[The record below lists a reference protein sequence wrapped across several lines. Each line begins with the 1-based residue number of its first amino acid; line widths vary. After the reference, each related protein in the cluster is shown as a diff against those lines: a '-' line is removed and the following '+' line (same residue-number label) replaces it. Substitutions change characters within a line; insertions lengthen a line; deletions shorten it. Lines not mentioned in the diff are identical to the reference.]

1 MSQNTKSENLRP
13 WLIFFIIL
21 VAGLALRFYRLDRFS
36 IFFDE
41 KSTMV
46 VSQGIVLEGAN
57 QKEVYSTQRL
67 AVKEFWEAPKL
78 DYKPPVGVIRSF
90 TYEEIPT
97 LRPFTPA
104 EFWAPKSIQDYYDAI
119 TRSDIGNS
127 PFYYILLHL
136 WMDIFG
142 LSDFSARALSVVFST
157 MIIALTFLFGKRFF
171 SVNTGLIAAGI
182 VAVEPFFVAYSHQA
196 RNYSLTFFLTLLATY
211 FFLQII
217 ENKYDKRKTFWFY
230 LGYILSAGLGLL
242 SHFLTISVL
251 IAHAAYALFFLR
263 SIKGWIRMAIAAVL
277 SLSGLAWWLT
287 FGGGY
292 YTLYTLKDQADL
304 YKRMAETAPYNN
316 PYGLILPATLP
327 NVFERALPIF
337 TDLVIFTNG
346 LTDALSGRRNVVLA
360 LAVGILLILWFR
372 FKHKINTPGWLI
384 HRLPFLVI
392 IAAGFFYNHH
402 KLQFTILSISIFAL
416 SFIPDIH
423 KQASPEKR
431 KRLWMLY
438 LMGLIPT
445 FFLIFM
451 AFRGGHTYGLNQRY
465 PGFSF
470 PYVIIL
476 LSLLLQYFRKL
487 DIEFKVLIYVF
498 LLIQLGFVGLRL
510 REFYQDRSTK
520 YGYFANPRE
529 PNPYY
534 AAAQK
539 IKSTYQPGDT
549 IYYPAAKLVA
559 MREMDKTFLPVS
571 VQDAQLT
578 NIYLPKDAQYVQV
591 LDTLQVD
598 RIWIKRSGQ
607 AEPVEI
613 ENLKGVRY

>member
-1 MSQNTKSENLRP
+1 MSKNSTSGNLRP
-13 WLIFFIIL
+13 WLIFSIIL
-21 VAGLALRFYRLDRFS
+21 IAGLALRFYRLDRFS

-67 AVKEFWEAPKL
+67 AVKEFWKAPKL

-90 TYEEIPT
+90 TYDEIPT
-97 LRPFTPA
+97 LRAFTPA

-127 PFYYILLHL
+127 PFYYVILHL

-142 LSDFSARALSVVFST
+142 LSDFSARALSVIFST
-157 MIIALTFLFGKRFF
+157 LIIALTFFFARRFF

-182 VAVEPFFVAYSHQA
+182 VAIEPFFVAYSHQA
-196 RNYSLTFFLTLLATY
+196 RNYSLTFLLTLLATY

-217 ENKYDKRKTFWFY
+217 ENKYDTRKTLWLY
-230 LGYILSAGLGLL
+230 AGYILSAGLGLL

-251 IAHAAYALFFLR
+251 LAHAAYALFFLR

-292 YTLYTLKDQADL
+292 YTLYTLNDQALL
-304 YKRMAETAPYNN
+304 YKRMAETNPFNN
-316 PYGLILPATLP
+316 PYGLILPATP
-327 NVFERALPIF
+327 ANVFERALPIF

-346 LTDALSGRRNVVLA
+346 LTDALSGKRNVLLA
-360 LAVGILLILWFR
+360 LAIGILLIFWFR

-384 HRLPFLVI
+384 HRFPFLLI

-402 KLQFTILSISIFAL
+402 KLQFTIFSISIFAL

-451 AFRGGHTYGLNQRY
+451 AFRAGHTYGLNQRY

-487 DIEFKVLIYVF
+487 DIEFKVLIYGF

-549 IYYPAAKLVA
+549 IYYPAVRLVA

-578 NIYLPKDAQYVQV
+578 NIYLPKNAQYVQV
-591 LDTLQVD
+591 LDTLQAD

-607 AEPVEI
+607 VQPVEI
-613 ENLKGVRY
+613 GNLKGVRY

>member
-1 MSQNTKSENLRP
+1 MSQNFTSENLRS
-13 WLIFFIIL
+13 WLILLVILII
-21 VAGLALRFYRLDRFS
+21 GTALRLYRLDRFS

-57 QKEVYSTQRL
+57 QKPVYSTQRL
-67 AVKEFWEAPKL
+67 AIKEFWKTPPM
-78 DYKPPVGVIRSF
+78 DYRPSQVIRSF

-97 LRPFTPA
+97 ARAFTPA
-104 EFWAPKSIQDYYDAI
+104 EFWAPKTINDYYDAL

-127 PFYYILLHL
+127 PFYYLLLHI

-142 LSDFSARALSVVFST
+142 LSDYSARSFSVLLSV
-157 MIIALTFLFGKRFF
+157 MIIGLTYLFGRRFF
-171 SVNTGLIAAGI
+171 SANTGLIAAAI
-182 VAVEPFFVAYSHQA
+182 VAVEPFFIAYSHQA

-217 ENKYDKRKTFWFY
+217 ENKASKQKTALLY

-251 IAHAAYALFFLR
+251 LAHGAYALFFLR
-263 SIKGWIRMAIAAVL
+263 SVKGWIRMALAAVA
-277 SLSGLAWWLT
+277 SLSGLTWWLT
-287 FGGGY
+287 LGGGK

-304 YKRMAETAPYNN
+304 YKRMAETMPLNN
-316 PYGLILPATLP
+316 PYGTILPATLG
-327 NVFERALPIF
+327 NVFQRALPIF

-346 LTDALSGRRNVVLA
+346 LTDALGGKRNI
-360 LAVGILLILWFR
+360 AVAIATGLLIILWYRFR
-372 FKHKINTPGWLI
+372 NHIKAPENIKDKV
-384 HRLPFLVI
+384 PFLFI
-392 IAAGFFYNHH
+392 ILAGLFYSHH
-402 KLQFTILSISIFAL
+402 KLQFSIFSVSIFAL

-423 KQASPEKR
+423 RAASTEER

-451 AFRGGHTYGLNQRY
+451 AFRAGHTYGLNQRY

-470 PYVIIL
+470 PYVIVL
-476 LSLLLQYFRKL
+476 LSLLLQYYRKL
-487 DIEFKVLIYVF
+487 QLGYRLLLYVF
-498 LLIQLGFVGLRL
+498 LAIQLCFVGLRL

-520 YGYFANPRE
+520 YGYFAEPRI

-539 IKSTYQPGDT
+539 IKSTYQAGDT
-549 IYYPAAKLVA
+549 ILYPAIKLIA
-559 MREMDKTFLPVS
+559 RREMDKTFLPYS

-578 NIYLPKDAQYVQV
+578 NLYLPKDAQYIQV
-591 LDTLQVD
+591 MDTTETDLI
-598 RIWIKRSGQ
+598 RLKKAGQ
-607 AEPVEI
+607 PAPIVI
-613 ENLKGVRY
+613 VNLKGVRY